1 MHDCINK
8 NIYIITNKKM
18 DRKLRIDVGRTREE
32 QKYRDTLATSL
43 RKLRSMWNETWR
55 ALAWDLLESEQETRE
70 YKVSI
75 WLERIDEKN
84 IDYIIKHWNLKFLIK
99 NLDKVKW
106 FSHKEIA
113 DKLIEN
119 KYWSWLAAYL
129 DKFEWIDH
137 NEIVSKLIDIG
148 EWRIVE
154 QYIHN
159 FKWLNKETAFSL
171 IENWYEALVFC
182 NLNKFKWLERLD
194 YKNNLIKRLVKEC
207 FRNDRCFFV
216 LMNELNRIDWL
227 DLQAV
232 ESMFYY
238 VNYLEKRLRERKYG
252 HYSKSTGDA
261 YEDTVKYIWN
271 LSDTIKYKKLPWK
284 IVKWIMDNF
293 ENFDNSSR
301 VWFAKILYDQGC
313 LQKYLDKF
321 SPSEQKA
328 IALDLIDDG
337 KWGFVVK
344 YMDKF
349 HWLDEDVLKKLIEEW
364 YWKYVSKYLEKSWF
378 YRKNK

>member
-8 NIYIITNKKM
+8 KIYIITNKKM

-43 RKLRSMWNETWR
+43 RKLRSMWDETWR

-119 KYWSWLAAYL
+119 ECWSWLAAYI

-154 QYIHN
+154 EYIHN
-159 FKWLNKETAFSL
+159 FKWLNKETAFNL
-171 IENWYEALVFC
+171 IENWYEELVLYY
-182 NLNKFKWLERLD
+182 LNKFKWLERLD
-194 YKNNLIKRLVKEC
+194 YKNDLIKRLVRKC
-207 FRNDRCFFV
+207 SHKYGWFLV
-216 LMNELNRIDWL
+216 LLDNLNRIDWL
-227 DLQAV
+227 DLEAV
-232 ESMFYY
+232 GWLFSYM
-238 VNYLEKRLRERKYG
+238 NYLEDDLWERKHG
-252 HYSKSTGDA
+252 HASKSSGQWDLDLDRDI
-261 YEDTVKYIWN
+261 ENI
-271 LSDTIKYKKLPWK
+271 SDTIRYKRFPWK
-284 IVKWIMDNF
+284 IVKWIIDNF

-301 VWFAKILYDQGC
+301 AWFAKLLYKYGF

-321 SPSEQKA
+321 SSSEQKA

-364 YWKYVSKYLEKSWF
+364 YWKYVSKYSEKSWF
-378 YRKNK
+378 YRKK